1 MLFEKGLKEQFEFF
15 AENLTHQGGA
25 VHYSLYVSEVNTFM
39 TFPNANDPLVFSRI
53 LLLFLSFKM
62 TCVIIGFMS
71 CKTVNKM

>member
-1 MLFEKGLKEQFEFF
+1 MLFEKGLKEQFEF
-15 AENLTHQGGA
+15 LQKILHTRGA
-25 VHYSLYVSEVNTFM
+25 AHYSLYVSEVNTFM

-53 LLLFLSFKM
+53 LLLFLSFEM